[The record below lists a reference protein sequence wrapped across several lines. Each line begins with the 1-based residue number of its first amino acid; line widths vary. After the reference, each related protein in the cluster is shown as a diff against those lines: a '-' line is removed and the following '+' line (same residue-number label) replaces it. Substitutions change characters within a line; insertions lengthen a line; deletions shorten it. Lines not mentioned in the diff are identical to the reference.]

1 MTTPELKY
9 LSHIQVQ
16 REYPPIEYLNTGGGE
31 MLWLSQGLQPYIFS
45 LGDMYSAV
53 TRATSVLMSPRQP
66 LIISISAQVAEP
78 EPKTAED
85 FIDRFSLRADLAR
98 VVGIAREVLGIKTQ
112 LSYRLRST
120 RDTGMQ
126 QLVVEIRYR
135 RSKDSKVRLKEFLH
149 RYTAEI
155 PTEVQQRLTLL
166 RVPA

>member
-1 MTTPELKY
+1 MTTLELKY

-53 TRATSVLMSPRQP
+53 SRATSVLVSPRQP
-66 LIISISAQVAEP
+66 LIISMSAQVAEP
-78 EPKTAED
+78 EPETAED
-85 FIDRFSLRADLAR
+85 FIDRFGLRIDLAR
-98 VVGIAREVLGIKTQ
+98 IAVIAREVLGPKTE
-112 LSYRLRST
+112 LSQRLRAT

-135 RSKDSKVRLKEFLH
+135 RSKDSKARLREFVR

-166 RVPA
+166 RLPA